1 MREIRVERGASR
13 REFLALAG
21 GLTAWS
27 GAPRCAHAAGWD
39 DMRQILD
46 RIQAPVLPKKD
57 FAAAGYGA
65 VADGKTDCSAAIARA
80 IDACTRA
87 GGGRVVLPKGVCL
100 TGPIHLKS
108 NVNLFLPAGATV
120 LFATDP
126 ARYLP
131 AARTRWEG
139 TELMNYS
146 ALVDADGQENIA
158 VTGEGTLD
166 GGAGPEHWWPWSKSA
181 AADRGA
187 LVEMGA
193 KDVPVEQ
200 RLFGAGHSLRPSLF
214 QPRDSRNVLIE
225 GVTVKNSPMWQLAPL
240 YCSNVIVRGVRIEG
254 HGPNNDGCDPDSCN
268 GVLIDNCSFDTG
280 DDCIAIKSGRNRDG
294 RRVARPTENVVIR
307 GCRMKDGHGGVT
319 IGSEMSGGV
328 RNVFVEDCRMD
339 SPHLNQAMR
348 FKTNAQRGGV
358 IENIHF
364 RNLTVGEVSGA
375 VLQIDCLYEEGENG
389 PEKPVVR
396 NIEIAN
402 VTSKKSRCALELRGL
417 AASPIRD
424 VRLADCNFE
433 NTAQANVLQNVT
445 GLGCVNV
452 KINGQTFSPRG

>member
-1 MREIRVERGASR
+1 M
-13 REFLALAG
+13 
-21 GLTAWS
+21 
-27 GAPRCAHAAGWD
+27 
-39 DMRQILD
+39 ILH
-46 RIQAPVLPKKD
+46 RIQAPVFPKKD
-57 FAAAGYGA
+57 FAAARYGA
-65 VADGKTDCSAAIARA
+65 ASDGKTDCSAAIARA
-80 IDACTRA
+80 IAACAEA

-120 LFATDP
+120 LFAIDP
-126 ARYLP
+126 SRYLP
-131 AARTRWEG
+131 AAPTRWEG

-146 ALVDADGQENIA
+146 ALVAADGQANIA

-166 GGAGPEHWWPWSKSA
+166 GGAGPEHWWPWSKTA
-181 AADRGA
+181 AADRSS
-187 LVEMGA
+187 LVEMGD
-193 KDVPVEQ
+193 KDAPVAQ
-200 RLFGAGHSLRPSLF
+200 RVFGAGHSLRPSLF
-214 QPRDSRNVLIE
+214 QPRNSRNILME
-225 GVTVKNSPMWQLAPL
+225 GVTVKNSPMWQIAPL
-240 YCSNVIVRGVRIEG
+240 YCSNVIIRGVHIEG
-254 HGPNNDGCDPDSCN
+254 HGPNNDGCDPDSCTD
-268 GVLIDNCSFDTG
+268 VLIENCTFDTG

-358 IENIHF
+358 IENVFF
-364 RNLTVGEVSGA
+364 RNLAVGEVSGA
-375 VLQIDCLYEEGENG
+375 VLQIDCLYEEGANG

-396 NIEIAN
+396 DIEIAN
-402 VTSKKSRCALELRGL
+402 VSSRKSRCALELRGL
-417 AASPIRD
+417 PASPIRG

-433 NTAQANVLQNVT
+433 NAAQPNVLENVA
-445 GLGCVNV
+445 GLECVNV
-452 KINGQTFSPRG
+452 RIDGRPFTPPG